1 MLLRRLLRR
10 LLEPARDPLS
20 DSLDVSLGRVAAL
33 RASLERQITGLRAR
47 SSCFS
52 DPALEVQLHQLET
65 EHLQLVEVERRVSG
79 EMDVH
84 RARREL
90 LGARQTA
97 AQAQDRLQDLMIA
110 LDDAHSRAAALAE
123 TILDPASNA
132 PPRRDGGE

>member
-10 LLEPARDPLS
+10 LLEPASDPLS
-20 DSLDVSLGRVAAL
+20 DSLGLSLARVAAL
-33 RASLERQITGLRAR
+33 RASLERQLAELRAR
-47 SSCFS
+47 SAGFS
-52 DPALEVQLHQLET
+52 DPSLEAQLHQLET
-65 EHLQLVEVERRVSG
+65 EHLQLVEVERRVTG

-110 LDDAHSRAAALAE
+110 LDDAHARAAALAE
-123 TILDPASNA
+123 TICDPASNA
-132 PPRRDGGE
+132 PPRRISGN